1 MLFPLSSRIL
11 SLSLAVL
18 LGLCS
23 AGRLAG
29 QDVEDPSEVF
39 LKAFTSVQQG
49 EKLEKDGSYK
59 FAVSKYRF
67 AASLLE
73 QIQQRNPNWQP
84 LIVQYRMRKTA
95 EAIARAEGR
104 LTLDNTPVG
113 AVEPPPPTPTPPPRT
128 PMPPSRDG
136 VDPLPT
142 NDSSEWPCVRRA
154 VPANAPLPGDR
165 IPRLARRRRRASSL
179 IVCSRIWTKTGRP

>member
-1 MLFPLSSRIL
+1 MHFPSSSRIL
-11 SLSLAVL
+11 WLPLVVL
-18 LGLCS
+18 LGLLSGS
-23 AGRLAG
+23 ALRA

-59 FAVSKYRF
+59 FAVSKFRF

-113 AVEPPPPTPTPPPRT
+113 AVEPPPP
-128 PMPPSRDG
+128 SR
-136 VDPLPT
+136 
-142 NDSSEWPCVRRA
+142 
-154 VPANAPLPGDR
+154 
-165 IPRLARRRRRASSL
+165 
-179 IVCSRIWTKTGRP
+179 